1 MQLELPHVPRKSIF
15 PKFFRWWSN
24 KRQLTKDSSDKEQK
38 RSKKIK
44 NNNQGNEEDDSLRDE
59 KETSNSRYILF
70 IGNLSYECMED
81 DLRNHF
87 GVIGDLKDV
96 RILTKKGTG
105 KSKGCAFL
113 EFNSRIIQMK
123 ALKLHHSIL
132 CGRKINVEL
141 TCGGGGK
148 GDKRT
153 GKLKS
158 KIDKMKEKRKKTKLR
173 KKTLK
178 TELASDT

>member
-1 MQLELPHVPRKSIF
+1 M
-15 PKFFRWWSN
+15 
-24 KRQLTKDSSDKEQK
+24 
-38 RSKKIK
+38 
-44 NNNQGNEEDDSLRDE
+44 
-59 KETSNSRYILF
+59 
-70 IGNLSYECMED
+70 
-81 DLRNHF
+81 
-87 GVIGDLKDV
+87 
-96 RILTKKGTG
+96 
-105 KSKGCAFL
+105 
-113 EFNSRIIQMK
+113 
-123 ALKLHHSIL
+123 
-132 CGRKINVEL
+132 EL